1 MCEAQ
6 QEVGPRVVG
15 IRGDELLEI
24 SHLLRWLAGRGG
36 LERLDQQALAVRRL
50 ALERHRAAQ
59 MLEER
64 LWRRGVDREVV
75 VSEREGGVLRGREL
89 EMPARVRKAEPVE
102 QIEAG
107 EKVLPA
113 LR

>member
-1 MCEAQ
+1 AGLRTPRAAGDRLVVCLLPEVCEAQ

-36 LERLDQQALAVRRL
+36 LERLDPQAPGVRRP

-59 MLEER
+59 QLEER

-75 VSEREGGVLRGREL
+75 VSERE
-89 EMPARVRKAEPVE
+89 
-102 QIEAG
+102 
-107 EKVLPA
+107 
-113 LR
+113 

>member
-1 MCEAQ
+1 
-6 QEVGPRVVG
+6 
-15 IRGDELLEI
+15 
-24 SHLLRWLAGRGG
+24 
-36 LERLDQQALAVRRL
+36 
-50 ALERHRAAQ
+50 